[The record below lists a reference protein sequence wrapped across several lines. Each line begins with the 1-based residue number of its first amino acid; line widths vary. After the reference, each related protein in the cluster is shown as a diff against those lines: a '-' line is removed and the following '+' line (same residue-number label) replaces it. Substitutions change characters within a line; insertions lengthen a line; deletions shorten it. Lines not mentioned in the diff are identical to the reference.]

1 VTPDALRKA
10 RMSLG
15 ISQSQAARLFG
26 VKNSRTWRAWEAGT
40 KEIYGPAA
48 VLLTIVSKEPAAWKA
63 LRELDGKGL
72 HTPINEGD

>member
-1 VTPDALRKA
+1 
-10 RMSLG
+10 
-15 ISQSQAARLFG
+15 
-26 VKNSRTWRAWEAGT
+26 
-40 KEIYGPAA
+40 